1 MPWFWVYSGKG
12 TVLLSLIFISLI
24 GGALTACS
32 PEDTGQTASSELG
45 SSADRKVV
53 ELTPELVTIFS
64 QDCAQCH
71 TKASTGAPLVG
82 DIQAWREILSKGLEA
97 TLERTF
103 NGYGGM
109 PPAGRCFECS
119 PEQLTQLIR
128 FMSQG
133 A

>member
-1 MPWFWVYSGKG
+1 MFCFFRKILKISRLFLIASLLLATVFLSGCWSETNSQSAAMQG
-12 TVLLSLIFISLI
+12 QLSAGVS
-24 GGALTACS
+24 
-32 PEDTGQTASSELG
+32 
-45 SSADRKVV
+45 V
-53 ELTPELVTIFS
+53 ELTPELVAIFS

-82 DIQAWREILSKGLEA
+82 DAQAWRTILSKGIDE
-97 TLERTF
+97 TLDRTM

-109 PPAGRCFECS
+109 PPAGRCFECTQ
-119 PEQLTQLIR
+119 EQLKQLIY

>member
-1 MPWFWVYSGKG
+1 MFCFLKRLLKRSRLFPVASLLLAITFLSGCWSETNSQTTKK
-12 TVLLSLIFISLI
+12 
-24 GGALTACS
+24 
-32 PEDTGQTASSELG
+32 PGQINAG
-45 SSADRKVV
+45 VSA
-53 ELTPELVTIFS
+53 ELTPELVAIFS

-82 DIQAWREILSKGLEA
+82 DAQAWRKILSKGIDE
-97 TLERTF
+97 TLDRTL

-109 PPAGRCFECS
+109 PPAGRCFECTQ
-119 PEQLTQLIR
+119 EQLKQLIY